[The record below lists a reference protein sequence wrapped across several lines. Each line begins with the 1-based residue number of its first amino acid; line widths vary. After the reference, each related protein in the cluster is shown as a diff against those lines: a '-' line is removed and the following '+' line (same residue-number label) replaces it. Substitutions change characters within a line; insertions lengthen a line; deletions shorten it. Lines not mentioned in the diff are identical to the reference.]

1 MLAFSE
7 ILMKTRKRMLA
18 AAGTLAIILSGTP
31 LASSQALAQSNTA
44 APDRTVEQ
52 TVSPLPQ
59 KGDTAKQ
66 FGAANDRYTVQFSAY
81 RSLNQLYKKIPETR
95 ALVDGLKQSDETY
108 LVPVQGAA
116 SKVSDDLY
124 IFQDKEFGSC
134 GSLGCAHIA
143 FLRQSD
149 GTFLNVL
156 NVSIPGPIE
165 VKNVNG
171 EQSLLLCTH
180 EGQYVEWKMQGS
192 QMEPVPMPIDAK
204 RESCTPPLDMAP

>member
-1 MLAFSE
+1 MPSFSE

-18 AAGTLAIILSGTP
+18 AAGTLAIILSGAP
-31 LASSQALAQSNTA
+31 LASNQAMAQTSAA
-44 APDRTVEQ
+44 APERAVEQ
-52 TVSPLPQ
+52 TTSPLPQ
-59 KGDTAKQ
+59 KGETARQ
-66 FGAANDRYTVQFSAY
+66 FGTANDRHTVQFSAY
-81 RSLNQLYKKIPETR
+81 RSLGQLYKIIPETR
-95 ALVDGLKQSDETY
+95 ALVDGLKQNDETY

-134 GSLGCAHIA
+134 GSLGCAHVA
-143 FLRQSD
+143 FLRQAD

-165 VKNVNG
+165 VKTVNG

-180 EGQYVEWKMQGS
+180 EGQYVEWKMQGA